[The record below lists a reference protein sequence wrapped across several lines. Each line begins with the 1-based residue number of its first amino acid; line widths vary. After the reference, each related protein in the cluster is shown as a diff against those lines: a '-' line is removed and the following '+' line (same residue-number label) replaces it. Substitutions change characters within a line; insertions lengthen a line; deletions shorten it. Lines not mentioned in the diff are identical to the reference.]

1 MISYHVMDRVNCLR
15 FLFIEKNFVFGVMKR
30 YYNGF
35 LLCRKGHV
43 NDETIV
49 NMFGRMYLV

>member
-15 FLFIEKNFVFGVMKR
+15 FLFTEKNFDFGVMKR